1 MVYVNKNPCHRAV
14 GDCVIRA
21 VSIVT
26 DQSWEETYI
35 DLAIQGFMMCD
46 MPSSNAV
53 FGAYLRD
60 KGFTRHTIPYDCTIA
75 DFAYDHP
82 YGVYV
87 VGTGTHVV
95 AVIDGTAYDAWDSSN
110 EIAQYYYEKHT
121 HETYT
126 RRDR

>member
-1 MVYVNKNPCHRAV
+1 MVYVNFNPCMKAV

-26 DQSWEETYI
+26 DQSWQETYI

-53 FGAYLRD
+53 FGAYLRR
-60 KGFTRHTIPYDCTIA
+60 KGFERHSIMHEGYTVE
-75 DFAYDHP
+75 DFCYDHP

-87 VGTGTHVV
+87 VCTGTHVV
-95 AVIDGTAYDAWDSSN
+95 AVIYGEAFDAWNSSQ
-110 EIAQYYYEKHT
+110 EVIQYFYE
-121 HETYT
+121 
-126 RRDR
+126 RGSDGL